1 MNDYLAT
8 WVRISK
14 LRLFIDSFMPMHP
27 TYLFFFKFYFLFKLI
42 ALKLFVFYFTLTLY
56 VMPSWIESSVWSQ
69 PLPGFF
75 MKPFELFVQVLSSVM
90 IVLFSRLISPV
101 SFKFWNASKLRPSTN
116 MRIGREVEIM
126 KKLNH
131 KNVVRYFDWFEDER
145 YHCIIMEL
153 LEGTSFVN
161 YIS

>member
-1 MNDYLAT
+1 
-8 WVRISK
+8 
-14 LRLFIDSFMPMHP
+14 
-27 TYLFFFKFYFLFKLI
+27 
-42 ALKLFVFYFTLTLY
+42 
-56 VMPSWIESSVWSQ
+56 
-69 PLPGFF
+69 
-75 MKPFELFVQVLSSVM
+75 
-90 IVLFSRLISPV
+90 
-101 SFKFWNASKLRPSTN
+101 

-161 YIS
+161 YIYQK